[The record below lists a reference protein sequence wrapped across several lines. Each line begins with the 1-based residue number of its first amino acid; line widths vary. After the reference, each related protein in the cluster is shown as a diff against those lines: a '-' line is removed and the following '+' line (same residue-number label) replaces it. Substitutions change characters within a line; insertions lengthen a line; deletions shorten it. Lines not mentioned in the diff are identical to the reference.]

1 MWVNFSQIL
10 NLISLWKYLN
20 NVKNILSNLNIN
32 KKILIILNIW
42 FDVINVK
49 SENKSS
55 SKKKSEVSIK
65 NRAGFSEIETKVLVL
80 ETAGYPFNFG
90 LLEGPNLEI
99 SDKVLF
105 EQYAIDQWSG
115 TSVRTGSYLF
125 DQKII
130 PDFAFKII
138 TAYPEDSVIGEN
150 TSIEIVIPD
159 VEKNDSIKR
168 IKSNVFFDD
177 VVGQENAKK
186 KSKLIYKYLQDPE
199 KFGNWAPKNV
209 LFYGLPGTGKTM
221 LAKALSNE
229 LNINLFLVKA
239 TSLIGDHVGDAANKI
254 HDLYETALKSAPS
267 LIFIDEIDAIA
278 LHRSFQSLRG
288 DVSEIVNSL
297 LTEMDGINPNDGVVT
312 IAATNNPSSID
323 FAIRSRFE
331 EEIEFK
337 LPNEDERRE
346 IFELNL
352 NTFPM
357 DYDLDI
363 EKLVKLSKRMSGRD
377 IKEKIL
383 KTALHNA
390 IINDKEKVT
399 MDDVYFA
406 LDINK
411 YKKEEIK
418 GMFE

>member
-1 MWVNFSQIL
+1 M
-10 NLISLWKYLN
+10 
-20 NVKNILSNLNIN
+20 
-32 KKILIILNIW
+32 
-42 FDVINVK
+42 K

-65 NRAGFSEIETKVLVL
+65 NRSSFNEVETKVLVL

-138 TAYPEDSVIGEN
+138 TAYPEDSVIGDN

-186 KSKLIYKYLQDPE
+186 KSKLIYKYLKDPE

-229 LNINLFLVKA
+229 LEINLFLVKA

-406 LDINK
+406 LDVNK

>member
-1 MWVNFSQIL
+1 M
-10 NLISLWKYLN
+10 
-20 NVKNILSNLNIN
+20 
-32 KKILIILNIW
+32 
-42 FDVINVK
+42 INVK

-55 SKKKSEVSIK
+55 NLKKSEVSIK
-65 NRAGFSEIETKVLVL
+65 TKQHFSENETKVLVL

-150 TSIEIVIPD
+150 TTIEIVIPD
-159 VEKNDSIKR
+159 VEKTDSVKR
-168 IKSNVFFDD
+168 VQSNVFFDD

-199 KFGNWAPKNV
+199 KFGAWAPKNV

-229 LNINLFLVKA
+229 LNINLFLIKA

-337 LPNEDERRE
+337 LPDDNERME
-346 IFELNL
+346 IIQLNL
-352 NTFPM
+352 NTFPLK
-357 DYDLDI
+357 YDLDV

-390 IINDKEKVT
+390 IINDKETVT

-406 LDINK
+406 LDLNK

>member
-1 MWVNFSQIL
+1 M
-10 NLISLWKYLN
+10 
-20 NVKNILSNLNIN
+20 
-32 KKILIILNIW
+32 
-42 FDVINVK
+42 INVK

-65 NRAGFSEIETKVLVL
+65 NRASFSEIETKVLVL

-337 LPNEDERRE
+337 LPNDDERRE

-357 DYDLDI
+357 NYELVI

-411 YKKEEIK
+411 YKKEEIE

>member
-1 MWVNFSQIL
+1 M
-10 NLISLWKYLN
+10 
-20 NVKNILSNLNIN
+20 
-32 KKILIILNIW
+32 
-42 FDVINVK
+42 K

-65 NRAGFSEIETKVLVL
+65 NRASFSEIETKVLVL

-90 LLEGPNLEI
+90 LLESPNLEI

-159 VEKNDSIKR
+159 VEKHDSIKR
-168 IKSNVFFDD
+168 VKSNVFFDD

-254 HDLYETALKSAPS
+254 HDLYETALKSSPS

-337 LPNEDERRE
+337 LPNDDERRE

-357 DYDLDI
+357 DYELDI

-399 MDDVYFA
+399 MDDIYFA

>member
-1 MWVNFSQIL
+1 M
-10 NLISLWKYLN
+10 IS
-20 NVKNILSNLNIN
+20 
-32 KKILIILNIW
+32 
-42 FDVINVK
+42 VK

-55 SKKKSEVSIK
+55 NVKKSEVSIK
-65 NRAGFSEIETKVLVL
+65 NKTIFNENETKVLVL

-105 EQYAIDQWSG
+105 EQYAIDQWGG
-115 TSVRTGSYLF
+115 TLVRTGSYLF

-150 TSIEIVIPD
+150 TTIEIVIPD
-159 VEKNDSIKR
+159 VEKSDSVKR
-168 IKSNVFFDD
+168 VKSNVFFDD
-177 VVGQENAKK
+177 VIGQENAKK

-199 KFGNWAPKNV
+199 RFGAWAPKNV

-229 LNINLFLVKA
+229 LKINLFLVKA

-337 LPNEDERRE
+337 LPNDDERRE

-357 DYDLDI
+357 EYDLDI

-406 LDINK
+406 LELNK
-411 YKKEEIK
+411 YKKEEVK

>member
-1 MWVNFSQIL
+1 M
-10 NLISLWKYLN
+10 
-20 NVKNILSNLNIN
+20 
-32 KKILIILNIW
+32 
-42 FDVINVK
+42 INVK

-55 SKKKSEVSIK
+55 NKKKAEVSIK
-65 NRAGFSEIETKVLVL
+65 NIPNYAENETKVLVL

-105 EQYAIDQWSG
+105 EQYAIDQWGG
-115 TSVRTGSYLF
+115 TSVKTGSYLF

-138 TAYPEDSVIGEN
+138 TAYPEDSIIGEN
-150 TSIEIVIPD
+150 TSITIITSD
-159 VEKNDSIKR
+159 DEKKDTVKR
-168 IKSNVFFDD
+168 VKSNVFFDD

-186 KSKLIYKYLQDPE
+186 KSRLIYKYLQDPD
-199 KFGNWAPKNV
+199 KFGPWAPKNV

-221 LAKALSNE
+221 MAKALSNE
-229 LNINLFLVKA
+229 LNINLFLIKA
-239 TSLIGDHVGDAANKI
+239 TSLIGDHVGDAASKI
-254 HDLYETALKSAPS
+254 HDLYETASKSAPS

-337 LPNEDERRE
+337 MPTDEERRE
-346 IFELNL
+346 ILQLNL
-352 NTFPM
+352 NTFPL

-363 EKLVKLSKRMSGRD
+363 DKLVKLSKRMSPRD
-377 IKEKIL
+377 IKEKML

-390 IINDKEKVT
+390 IVNDRETVT

-406 LDINK
+406 LEVNK
-411 YKKEEIK
+411 YKKDEIK
-418 GMFE
+418 GMYE

>member
-1 MWVNFSQIL
+1 M
-10 NLISLWKYLN
+10 
-20 NVKNILSNLNIN
+20 
-32 KKILIILNIW
+32 
-42 FDVINVK
+42 INVK

-65 NRAGFSEIETKVLVL
+65 NRASFSEIETKVLVL

-337 LPNEDERRE
+337 LPNDDERRE

-357 DYDLDI
+357 DYELDI
-363 EKLVKLSKRMSGRD
+363 EKLVKFSKRMSGRD

-411 YKKEEIK
+411 YKKEEIE

>member
-1 MWVNFSQIL
+1 M
-10 NLISLWKYLN
+10 
-20 NVKNILSNLNIN
+20 
-32 KKILIILNIW
+32 
-42 FDVINVK
+42 INVK

-65 NRAGFSEIETKVLVL
+65 NRTSFSEIETKVLVL

-99 SDKVLF
+99 SDKGLC

-337 LPNEDERRE
+337 LPNDDERRE

-363 EKLVKLSKRMSGRD
+363 EKLVKFSKRMSGRD

>member
-1 MWVNFSQIL
+1 M
-10 NLISLWKYLN
+10 
-20 NVKNILSNLNIN
+20 
-32 KKILIILNIW
+32 
-42 FDVINVK
+42 INVK

-65 NRAGFSEIETKVLVL
+65 NRASFSEIETKVLVL

-168 IKSNVFFDD
+168 IKSNVFYDD

-399 MDDVYFA
+399 MDDIYFA